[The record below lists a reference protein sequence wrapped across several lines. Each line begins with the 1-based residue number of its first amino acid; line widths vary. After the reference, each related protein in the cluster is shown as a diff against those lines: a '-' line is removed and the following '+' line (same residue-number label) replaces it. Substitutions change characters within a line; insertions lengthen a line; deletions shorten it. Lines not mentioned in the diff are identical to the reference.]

1 MLCYNRAVLKR
12 VDRLV
17 LIELIPPFLFAA
29 FAFLVLIVGAA
40 LLKPLLDFLI
50 KYGVGANIFLQLLV
64 LSLPQWVVYTFP
76 MAMLSGTLLAVGR
89 LSGDSEITALRSAGV
104 SLYRITLPIL
114 FFALVLSLFT
124 FILNEQIAPYANYR
138 VDAIKQRIIKEK
150 TGQVSQSKV
159 SLNFYRQGYLSYM
172 LIADK
177 LEEANLTDLNLLS
190 FDPRTHEYA
199 WHMQAQS
206 ARWDG
211 SRWSFYNGK
220 VHNFLEEGV
229 VTTKFDQWEV
239 PDFDL
244 SPADIAL
251 KSKDPA
257 ELSVFDLR
265 KIISYQ
271 KESGMDARTIR
282 RFQVE
287 YFFKFSIPF
296 SPLFFVLI
304 GVPLAIMPLRSSTSM
319 GMGLSLLIV
328 LLYFLLYT
336 LSMQMGRGG
345 MIQPAV
351 AAWIPNGA
359 VFLSGL
365 ILMRLRNR

>member
-12 VDRLV
+12 IDRLV
-17 LIELIPPFLFAA
+17 MIELTPPFLFAT
-29 FAFLVLIVGAA
+29 FAFLVLIIGAA
-40 LLKPLLDFLI
+40 LLKPLLDFII
-50 KYGVGANIFLQLLV
+50 KYGVSADVFLELLL

-89 LSGDSEITALRSAGV
+89 LSGDSEITALRAAGV

-114 FFALVLSLFT
+114 FFALVLSLIT

-138 VDAIKQRIIKEK
+138 FETIKQRIIQEK
-150 TGQVSQSKV
+150 TGRVAQNKV
-159 SLNFYRQGYLSYM
+159 SLNFYRQGYLSY
-172 LIADK
+172 LLLADK
-177 LEEANLTDLNLLS
+177 LENANLKDLNLLS
-190 FDPRTHEYA
+190 FDPRTHEYS
-199 WHMQAQS
+199 WHLQAQN

-211 SRWSFYNGK
+211 SRWSFYSGK
-220 VHNFLEEGV
+220 VHSFLSEGV
-229 VTTKFDQWEV
+229 VTTKFDEWVV

-251 KSKDPA
+251 KSKNPG

-304 GVPLAIMPLRSSTSM
+304 GVPLAIIPLRSSTSM

-345 MIQPAV
+345 MILPSV

-359 VFLSGL
+359 VFLSGI
-365 ILMRLRNR
+365 ILMRVRNR

>member
-1 MLCYNRAVLKR
+1 MLKR

-17 LIELIPPFLFAA
+17 LTELLPPFFFAA
-29 FAFLVLIVGAA
+29 GAFLVLIVGAA

-50 KYGVGANIFLQLLV
+50 KYGVGADVFLELLI
-64 LSLPQWVVYTFP
+64 LSLPQWIVYTFP

-89 LSGDSEITALRSAGV
+89 LSGDSEITALRAAGI
-104 SLYRITLPIL
+104 SLYRITIPIL
-114 FFALVLSLFT
+114 FFALALSLAT
-124 FILNEQIAPYANYR
+124 FILNEQVAPYANYR
-138 VDAIKQRIIKEK
+138 FDNIKQRIVQEK
-150 TGQVSQSKV
+150 TGNVAQNKV
-159 SLNFYRQGYLSYM
+159 SLNFYRQGYLSY
-172 LIADK
+172 LLLADE
-177 LEEANLTDLNLLS
+177 LEKSALTDLNLLS
-190 FDPRTHEYA
+190 FDPITHEYS
-199 WHMQAQS
+199 WHLQAKNAS
-206 ARWDG
+206 WNG

-220 VHNFLEEGV
+220 VHNFLGEGV
-229 VTTKFDQWEV
+229 VTTKFDEWEV

-251 KSKDPA
+251 KSKNPS

-271 KESGMDARTIR
+271 QKSGIDPATIR

-287 YFFKFSIPF
+287 YYFKFSIPF

-345 MIQPAV
+345 MIAPPV

-359 VFLSGL
+359 VLLSGL
-365 ILMRLRNR
+365 ALMRARNR